1 MMEKCNDQHVRYK
14 EMERLMH
21 CFVELHLRAGA
32 WAILAKEYCIY
43 MYTGRDVYD
52 SWPGVGHYKIVY
64 KFWSPS
70 CSLAGMGSVF
80 TS

>member
-52 SWPGVGHYKIVY
+52 DWPRADTHIQ
-64 KFWSPS
+64 P
-70 CSLAGMGSVF
+70 LIGSQNY
-80 TS
+80 